1 MTNYMQS
8 RGKWVCGGGQADNNK
23 ATFSLD
29 AAAVAVVAA
38 AVAGADGLQ

>member
-1 MTNYMQS
+1 MT
-8 RGKWVCGGGQADNNK
+8 GKGASGCGREEADNNK

-29 AAAVAVVAA
+29 ADAAVAA